1 VKSIEE
7 ACGIW
12 DDVYPTGLNDD
23 EDDEEDDDTE
33 DDEDD

>member
-23 EDDEEDDDTE
+23 EDDEDDNEDD
-33 DDEDD
+33 